1 MKKDVIFWPAIK
13 DERLSSKYGN
23 FSYFEQ
29 SRKAWKFWCDKNN
42 CIFFEFTHP
51 VESDLIRYR
60 PQWQKCIFVF
70 DELRKNNVNY
80 NQIALIDSTS
90 IPRWDCP
97 NFFNLTDNKFTAWRD
112 IDNLKWVYESVVGYK
127 DFFNGFDFDF
137 NQYINSG
144 FMIFNKDHEP
154 FFSSL
159 KSMYIKNID
168 TFINLQDNLVKKG
181 NDQTPINYLLQIQ
194 GIDVNL
200 DLPVNF
206 NLTHLNRKEL
216 LGHNWQIN
224 EDQTPFFIK
233 YGFLWRYT
241 GIPKNQRTSFSKQV
255 WDFVKHNYIVKSNEE
270 ILKEMDHK
278 DTAKYTTTK
287 LFKEDLLDIFRNSKY
302 KNKTIVEI
310 GGAQGQSTRL
320 LSHIFKKVISV
331 EWDDSN
337 LLAAI
342 KRNQDRPNVQFIKMD
357 LYNDDW
363 NNFLPKNVDVVFID
377 AGHQYH
383 QVKSDILNSVKMWAN
398 PVLIFD
404 DYGAHEEV
412 KIAIDEQINIKT
424 MKFSRFIGANK
435 DTYTHALGR
444 KLLYDDREGIIC
456 NLK

>member
-1 MKKDVIFWPAIK
+1 MIK
-13 DERLSSKYGN
+13 WN
-23 FSYFEQ
+23 
-29 SRKAWKFWCDKNN
+29 A
-42 CIFFEFTHP
+42 
-51 VESDLIRYR
+51 
-60 PQWQKCIFVF
+60 
-70 DELRKNNVNY
+70 
-80 NQIALIDSTS
+80 
-90 IPRWDCP
+90 P
-97 NFFNLTDNKFTAWRD
+97 NFFNLTDHKFTGWPDRD
-112 IDNLKWVYESVVGYK
+112 NMKWIHDSIQGYK
-127 DFFNGFDFDF
+127 SFFNGFELD
-137 NQYINSG
+137 QSKYISSG
-144 FMIFNKDHEP
+144 FIIFNKKHKKL
-154 FFSSL
+154 F
-159 KSMYIKNID
+159 KSFMKLYYDNID
-168 TFINLQDNLVKKG
+168 EFIELQDNSVKKG
-181 NDQTPINYLLQIQ
+181 TEQTPLNYWLQINNV
-194 GIDVNL
+194 DMNL
-200 DLPVNF
+200 NLPVSF
-206 NLTHLNRKEL
+206 KLTHMHRKDM
-216 LGHNWQIN
+216 LGYNWQLN
-224 EDQTPFFIK
+224 EDQTPYFIK
-233 YGFLWRYT
+233 YGYNWIFN
-241 GIPKNQRTSFSKQV
+241 GIPKDQRSLMMKQV
-255 WDFVKHNYIVKSNEE
+255 WDFVKHNYVVKSNEE

-444 KLLYDDREGIIC
+444 KLLHDDREGIIC